1 MTPSPTYVASHK
13 LGFAF
18 IILKSQGMSIS
29 CDEIDC
35 QFVNQL
41 GQIGVAVG
49 RAKTIDG
56 LFVKKNS
63 KKAIVKGTQKRC
75 INFVVL

>member
-1 MTPSPTYVASHK
+1 MTPSPTYVASPK

-49 RAKTIDG
+49 RAQTIDG
-56 LFVKKNS
+56 LCVKKIQ
-63 KKAIVKGTQKRC
+63 KKQ
-75 INFVVL
+75 L